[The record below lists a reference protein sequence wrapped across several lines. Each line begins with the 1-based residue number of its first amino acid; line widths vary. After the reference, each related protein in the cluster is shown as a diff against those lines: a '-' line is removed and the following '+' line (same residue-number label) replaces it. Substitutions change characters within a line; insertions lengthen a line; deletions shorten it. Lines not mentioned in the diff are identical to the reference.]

1 MTEAR
6 DARLATLEACFG
18 LALEAGSNSSS
29 RDFTRRALALASR
42 ELGAKRVSFVV
53 PGEERGEWTFAGA
66 LGIGESVLREGA
78 VTVRDNV
85 LHQVLQTR
93 EAVCCSGMQGDRR
106 FGANKKLRYKTE
118 SFVVAPALVRGHVR
132 CFFCATERDG
142 GPFHESDLDFARDL
156 VRVFTPIYELLE
168 KGERAKEHL
177 LREADLR
184 RVRSAQERL
193 HARPPTPHGLELC
206 VLHHPAS
213 GPHACAWHGSLEAP
227 AAKQSPFS
235 IWLAEAPVA
244 SALPVF
250 SSLASV
256 SGRPPA
262 QGLLDA
268 DRAAVRLE
276 HEANALLMHGDET
289 RFAVAGAQWP
299 GLWVYEG
306 RRKNLAHL
314 AQVSGLLGKGAN
326 RVPHQHAVTLREG
339 DWLVAISPSAFKD
352 GPAFR
357 KRLLEAILKN
367 RTESARHLAGALEKE
382 LITGVEAVRERLL
395 AVMRLGEAK
404 AKVRRPVAKKAGV
417 KKAAKKTTKKPAKK
431 AAKKSVAPK
440 IKTSAKKATVPPNPG
455 A

>member
-1 MTEAR
+1 
-6 DARLATLEACFG
+6 
-18 LALEAGSNSSS
+18 
-29 RDFTRRALALASR
+29 
-42 ELGAKRVSFVV
+42 
-53 PGEERGEWTFAGA
+53 
-66 LGIGESVLREGA
+66 
-78 VTVRDNV
+78 
-85 LHQVLQTR
+85 
-93 EAVCCSGMQGDRR
+93 
-106 FGANKKLRYKTE
+106 
-118 SFVVAPALVRGHVR
+118 VAPAIVRGHVR

-193 HARPPTPHGLELC
+193 HARPPALHGLELC

-213 GPHACAWHGSLEAP
+213 GPQACAWHGSLEAP

-268 DRAAVRLE
+268 DRSAVRLE
-276 HEANALLMHGDET
+276 HEATALLMHGDEG

-299 GLWVYEG
+299 GLWVYDG

-326 RVPHQHAVTLREG
+326 RVPHQHDVKLREG

-367 RTESARHLAGALEKE
+367 RTESARHLAAALEKE
-382 LITGVEAVRERLL
+382 LITGVEAGRERLL
-395 AVMRLGEAK
+395 AVMRLGVEKPK
-404 AKVRRPVAKKAGV
+404 ARKPVAKKAAT
-417 KKAAKKTTKKPAKK
+417 KKSAKKQ
-431 AAKKSVAPK
+431 AKKSAKKQPKKAPS
-440 IKTSAKKATVPPNPG
+440 SAKAKPSKPKKAPAKRAKIDGSPADPLKDLT
-455 A
+455 